1 MHLLFRIYTPSIAH
15 KKIDTFAFFAHHRY
29 ICNHKNFPNVSH
41 TELLII
47 AIGLSMDA
55 FAVAI
60 GKGLSVQRTTPHHYL
75 KAGVWFGGFQA
86 LMPIIGYY
94 LGSTFS
100 SVVANIDHWI
110 AFVLL
115 GLIGTNMIRE
125 SRSGETCEVNPDFST
140 RTMLLLAIATSID
153 ALAVGVS
160 LAFLGVPIWG
170 AAAVIGITTFLLSA
184 AGIRVGNI
192 FGCRYKSKAELAGGV
207 VLIAM
212 GLKILLE
219 HTLQ

>member
-1 MHLLFRIYTPSIAH
+1 
-15 KKIDTFAFFAHHRY
+15 
-29 ICNHKNFPNVSH
+29 
-41 TELLII
+41 
-47 AIGLSMDA
+47 MDA

-60 GKGLSVQRTTPHHYL
+60 GKGLSVQRTLPNHYL
-75 KAGVWFGGFQA
+75 KAGAWFGGFQA

-110 AFVLL
+110 AFALL

-125 SRSGETCEVNPDFST
+125 SRADETCEINPDFSV

-192 FGCRYKSKAELAGGV
+192 FGCRYKSNAELAGGV
-207 VLIAM
+207 VLVAM